1 MTITDRSRRT
11 AVETGGLPVMLD
23 VDLGRGLLP
32 GLSVDL
38 HVDLRA
44 YAKLNLRCLIRQGK
58 AKGTRELQL
67 PGLAHDFRYGYGLT
81 ERVPSR
87 QYVDTSKLET

>member
-1 MTITDRSRRT
+1 M
-11 AVETGGLPVMLD
+11 ETGGLPVMLD

-44 YAKLNLRCLIRQGK
+44 YAKLNLRRLSRQGE
-58 AKGTRELQL
+58 AKRTPASAFGTRTRLQVSIWV
-67 PGLAHDFRYGYGLT
+67 
-81 ERVPSR
+81 RVNRACRIPAT
-87 QYVDTSKLET
+87 VDTWKLET